1 VQIPGWIRR
10 RLRPKT
16 FGEQGERVAEDYLK
30 RRGYRIV
37 SRRGRSRFGE
47 IDLVA
52 VDGKTV
58 VFVEVKT
65 RRSAAKVH
73 PDEAVDARKQRRLTQ
88 AALAFLKTHGLLECA
103 ARFDV
108 VAITWPDAKAK
119 PHVEHF
125 KDAFPATGTRQFF
138 S

>member
-1 VQIPGWIRR
+1 MQLLGWIRR

-16 FGEQGERVAEDYLK
+16 LGEQGERVAEKYLK

-47 IDLVA
+47 LDLVA
-52 VDGKTV
+52 VDGRTV

-65 RRSAAKVH
+65 RRSADKVH
-73 PDEAVDARKQRRLTQ
+73 PDEAVDRRKQQRLTQ
-88 AALAFLKTHGLLECA
+88 AALAYLKAHGLLECE

-119 PHVEHF
+119 PTIEHF
-125 KDAFPATGTRQFF
+125 QNAFPAIGVRQFH